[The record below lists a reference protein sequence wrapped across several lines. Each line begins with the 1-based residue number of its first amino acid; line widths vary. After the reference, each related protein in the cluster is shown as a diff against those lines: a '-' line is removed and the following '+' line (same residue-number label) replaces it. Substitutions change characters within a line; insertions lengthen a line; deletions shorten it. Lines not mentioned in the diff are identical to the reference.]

1 MRSPRRSGAGAVCC
15 GECGESEASLVA
27 ADPGDACTATGDVS
41 SDPGEAVAVSGV
53 DRAASGDVRGVPGDV
68 GDVSGVAVTDLD
80 GVPSTY
86 RSAGASDVGG
96 SHAGEPA
103 GSTRSVISG
112 RSGRRKRLFRQDTRP
127 DGVRIRKLRRCRLTP
142 LMTPVQ
148 FQWPVRGSWISTCWP
163 SCRGRCERAEAS

>member
-15 GECGESEASLVA
+15 GECAESEASLVA
-27 ADPGDACTATGDVS
+27 ADPG
-41 SDPGEAVAVSGV
+41 EAVAVSGG
-53 DRAASGDVRGVPGDV
+53 DRTASGDVRGVPGDV
-68 GDVSGVAVTDLD
+68 GDVSGVAVTDLG

-86 RSAGASDVGG
+86 GSAGASDVGCAIATAAELGG

-148 FQWPVRGSWISTCWP
+148 FQRPVRGSWISTCWP